1 MIKPMAS
8 IGAEQRIT
16 ITDIWRSGRANLFFV
31 MVGLELCLLLS
42 VLVWLLLSAPP
53 RPSLTTTPDLTQ
65 LTHEIQGRLSGLIID
80 PVIEVKPGVIVR
92 SSNVRGFRY
101 EGHVYYYYIEGAV
114 NYDPL
119 SRGLLRPDQVE
130 IMLRDDSGEQTIV
143 IYRVQ

>member
-8 IGAEQRIT
+8 VGAEQRIT
-16 ITDIWRSGRANLFFV
+16 LMSLWRSGRANLFFI

-42 VLVWLLLSAPP
+42 VLVWLSAPP
-53 RPSLTTTPDLTQ
+53 RPSLTTTPDLTR
-65 LTHEIQGRLSGLIID
+65 LTDEIQGRLSGLIID

-92 SSNVRGFRY
+92 SSNVRGFHY
-101 EGHVYYYYIEGAV
+101 EGNVYYYYIEGAA

-130 IMLRDDSGEQTIV
+130 IILRDDSGNQTIV

>member
-8 IGAEQRIT
+8 VGAEQRIT
-16 ITDIWRSGRANLFFV
+16 ITNLWRSGRANLFFI

-53 RPSLTTTPDLTQ
+53 RPSLTTTPDLTR
-65 LTHEIQGRLSGLIID
+65 LTDEIQGRLSGLIID

-92 SSNVRGFRY
+92 SSNVRGFHY
-101 EGHVYYYYIEGAV
+101 EGHVYYYYIEGAP

>member
-8 IGAEQRIT
+8 VWAEQRIT
-16 ITDIWRSGRANLFFV
+16 LMSLWRSGRANLFFI

-53 RPSLTTTPDLTQ
+53 RLSLTTTPDLTR
-65 LTHEIQGRLSGLIID
+65 LTDEIQGRLSGLIID

-92 SSNVRGFRY
+92 SSNVRGFHY
-101 EGHVYYYYIEGAV
+101 EGNVYYYYIEGAA

-130 IMLRDDSGEQTIV
+130 IILCDDSGNQTIV

>member
-8 IGAEQRIT
+8 VGAEQRIT
-16 ITDIWRSGRANLFFV
+16 ITDLWRSGRANLFFI

-53 RPSLTTTPDLTQ
+53 RPSLTTTPDLTP
-65 LTHEIQGRLSGLIID
+65 LTGEIQGRLSGLIID

-101 EGHVYYYYIEGAV
+101 EGHVYYYYIEGAA